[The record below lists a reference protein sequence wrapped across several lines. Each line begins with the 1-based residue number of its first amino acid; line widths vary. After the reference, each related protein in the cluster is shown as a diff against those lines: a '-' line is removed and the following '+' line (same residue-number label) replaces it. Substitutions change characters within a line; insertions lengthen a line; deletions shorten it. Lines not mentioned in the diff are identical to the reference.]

1 MILPVSQPEMNVFL
15 IFFHL
20 PPAPLVG
27 LNEQMKAIRKRN
39 ETSVIDQIGEDL
51 LIWVRTLA
59 ISFKNFHRHLIRFKV
74 KLLTFPS
81 MQTHPLKIKRVQVCI
96 LSLLISAHS
105 TAFSF
110 LIKLR

>member
-1 MILPVSQPEMNVFL
+1 MILPVSQPEMNVCL
-15 IFFHL
+15 IFFHRFFPL
-20 PPAPLVG
+20 LVG

-59 ISFKNFHRHLIRFKV
+59 ISFKNFHRCLIRFKV

-81 MQTHPLKIKRVQVCI
+81 MQSHP
-96 LSLLISAHS
+96 
-105 TAFSF
+105 
-110 LIKLR
+110 